1 MAISIVATPGSATAN
16 SFATEAEAIARAAL
30 RLNLSGWA
38 TVSGSTCTEDEKKA
52 LIEATIELSDLRWEG
67 ARTDATQALSWPR
80 TDVYN
85 LDDPDETE
93 YDDDEIPVWLV
104 DATAEL
110 AFEFLKAGT
119 TDLAVADAS
128 QGIISET
135 TGPLSTTWESA
146 GSKAAGLARFPRVL
160 AKIERYLSSASTS
173 GSLDV
178 VRS

>member
-30 RLNLSGWA
+30 RLNLSGWT

-67 ARTDATQALSWPR
+67 SRTDATQALSWPR

-85 LDDPDETE
+85 LDDPDLNE
-93 YDDDEIPVWLV
+93 YDDDEIPVWLI

-119 TDLAVADAS
+119 TDLASADPS

-135 TGPLSTTWESA
+135 VGPISTTWESA
-146 GSKAAGLARFPRVL
+146 GSKPTGLSKFPRVM
-160 AKIERYLSSASTS
+160 AKVERYLSSSG
-173 GSLDV
+173 GSLEV
-178 VRS
+178 IRA